1 VRERETAASRPNQ
14 RETDLYPPVR
24 DFLVEQGFTV
34 RGEVRG
40 CDVTAVKGEHVV
52 VVELKLG
59 LTLDLLL
66 QGVRRQK
73 VADLVY
79 VAVPRPANK
88 VHEARLRACLPL
100 LRQLELGLLLVDLRD
115 ARPSLDV
122 TLQPVPFQRRRNPR
136 ERRAVLREVAL
147 RSGDDNPGGTR
158 RRPLVTAYREN
169 ALLIAA
175 ALARSGPMQPRQL
188 RAVGT
193 GDKTTSILRDNVYDW
208 FERID
213 RALYRLKPAGEVA
226 LKTYADVVQRAE
238 AQVLATARQP
248 QVVRGRSGRR
258 ARTDDHDDHDD
269 HDDRGEIQAV
279 DAR

>member
-1 VRERETAASRPNQ
+1 MPRPSE

-59 LTLDLLL
+59 LTLGLLL

-79 VAVPRPANK
+79 VAVPRPVTK
-88 VHEARLRACLPL
+88 VNDARLRECLPL
-100 LRQLELGLLLVDLRD
+100 LRQLELGLLLVDLRG

-122 TLQPVPFQRRRNPR
+122 ALQPVPFQRRRNPR

-158 RRPLVTAYREN
+158 GRPLVTAYREN
-169 ALLIAA
+169 ALLIAV

-193 GDKTTSILRDNVYDW
+193 GEKTTSILRDNVYGW

-213 RALYRLKPAGEVA
+213 RALYRLKPAGEAA
-226 LKTYADVVQRAE
+226 LLTYADVVQRTE
-238 AQVLATARQP
+238 AHVLATDGSPDVA
-248 QVVRGRSGRR
+248 RGRSRR
-258 ARTDDHDDHDD
+258 RVGM
-269 HDDRGEIQAV
+269 DDRGDLEDVGA
-279 DAR
+279 DPHGRLYRA